1 MKNSGLLDA
10 TIGSYDGADV
20 CKLVGICMLKT
31 ISQSYSNKNFV
42 LYRDDSLAVTK
53 TVRSQKKEKRK
64 NFWKLL
70 ANATWNSELFGYYFE
85 LNDAFYK
92 SYRKLDSKICYVHK
106 ESKHSPANPTIGWKF
121 IIHSIIK
128 RRST

>member
-1 MKNSGLLDA
+1 MDKWKRNYIQRKKISSLQKKEFSVMKNSGLLDA

-64 NFWKLL
+64 NSWKLL
-70 ANATWNSELFGYYFE
+70 ANAT
-85 LNDAFYK
+85 
-92 SYRKLDSKICYVHK
+92 
-106 ESKHSPANPTIGWKF
+106 
-121 IIHSIIK
+121 
-128 RRST
+128 